1 MKTPARCYL
10 LCCQVRAG
18 IRDAIE
24 FNRSMTVFL
33 DNENRRWVTTP
44 RRYVAETWTY
54 DLEVRVNRHHRSAGQ
69 LPVASLCSSESI
81 YGWESTYKLSVI
93 PIKDDTVAEN

>member
-69 LPVASLCSSESI
+69 LISRESLLFRIHLRMGEYI
-81 YGWESTYKLSVI
+81 
-93 PIKDDTVAEN
+93 